1 MSKRSPAQQLDSV
14 IETMLMALPSQSEPA
29 LSPSVAQLMPIARA
43 LRDLP
48 RPDFKTALKSKLQWR
63 SSMNEAAA
71 SSAESSKT
79 AHFRRPGFP
88 NIAPYILVNGA
99 AKFMEFL
106 VSAFQGTE
114 RICVPKPDGSI
125 MHAEVGIGDSIIE
138 LGDANEQYP
147 PRPTTTHLYV
157 PDSDL
162 TYASAIQ
169 AGATSVYPVADQH
182 WGDRQGCVRD
192 PFGNIW
198 SIATPKDWIPSAE
211 GIRAVQPFLHLH
223 DAHNVIPFLEAAFGA
238 EALGVAKSP
247 EGLILHATIKIAD
260 ATLELNEAHGEF
272 QPMPAYLHVYVPD
285 TDAIYAQAVR
295 AGATGVTPP
304 ANAPYGD
311 RAATVKDPFG
321 NTWFLAT
328 YLGPSRPRP

>member
-1 MSKRSPAQQLDSV
+1 MPKRSPAQELDRA
-14 IETMLMALPSQSEPA
+14 IDAMLISLPPGPGQNLRSG
-29 LSPSVAQLMPIARA
+29 VAQLLAIARA

-48 RPDFKTALKSKLQWR
+48 RPEFKSVLKSKLQWR
-63 SSMNEAAA
+63 TSMNEATVPTP
-71 SSAESSKT
+71 ESPKT
-79 AHFRRPGFP
+79 ANFRRPGFP

-106 VSAFQGTE
+106 LAAFEGTE
-114 RICVPKPDGSI
+114 RMRVPKPDGSI
-125 MHAEVGIGDSIIE
+125 MHAEVGIGGSIIE
-138 LGDANEQYP
+138 LSDATEQNP
-147 PRPTTTHLYV
+147 PRPATTHLYV
-157 PDSDL
+157 PDADAA
-162 TYASAIQ
+162 YANAIQ

-182 WGDRQGCVRD
+182 WGDRQGCVKD
-192 PFGNIW
+192 PFGNVW
-198 SIATPKDWIPSAE
+198 YIATPRDWVPSAE
-211 GIRAVQPFLHLH
+211 GIRAVQPFLHLR
-223 DAHNVIPFLEAAFGA
+223 DAHNVIPFLETAFGA

-247 EGLILHATIKIAD
+247 EGLILHATIKIAN
-260 ATLELNEAHGEF
+260 ATLELNEAYGEF

-328 YLGPSRPRP
+328 YLGTRPA